1 MNPYIT
7 YEALNTKIMTQKG
20 RLLDGDSF
28 EKVMGCGTVEQVTE
42 VLFTRYDLKRYIENV
57 KIHDLHRDDLET
69 LLNRYKVSVLEN
81 ILHYCSG
88 PYRDFILV
96 FLMEY
101 EIYDIALILRK
112 IARGEPLDDIE
123 SHFIHSEK
131 YSVVQYG
138 KLKASR
144 TVLQFIEN
152 LKGTPY
158 YNSLKTVTDTDAVK
172 REFHIEMKLQQLYY
186 GTLLGK
192 AEKLFAEDK
201 RIAGDLIGRKI
212 DFLNVQWIYRA
223 KKLYD
228 ISPEQMLVYSLL
240 GGRRLGFD
248 RLRRLC
254 YSKSVDEMKT
264 QARQFLKYD
273 ILTTDKG
280 VEMERNADRYMSGF
294 IKDLE
299 SKGTIG
305 SVLAYIYTLDSAVR
319 EFITVT
325 EGIRYKLPRE
335 QLKQYLIHPGNN

>member
-1 MNPYIT
+1 MNPYIA
-7 YEALNTKIMTQKG
+7 YEALNTKLMTQKG
-20 RLLDGDSF
+20 RLLDEDSF
-28 EKVMGCGTVEQVTE
+28 EKIMGCSTVEQVTE
-42 VLFTRYDLKRYIENV
+42 VLFTRYDLKRYVENV
-57 KIHDLHRDDLET
+57 KMHDLHRDDLET

-101 EIYDIALILRK
+101 EIYDITLILRK
-112 IARGEPLDDIE
+112 IARGEQLDDIE

-131 YSVVQYG
+131 YSVVQYA

-158 YNSLKTVTDTDAVK
+158 YNPLKTVTDTDAVR

-186 GTLLGK
+186 GTLLAK
-192 AEKLFAEDK
+192 AEKLSAEDK
-201 RIAGDLIGRKI
+201 RIADDLIGLKI

-228 ISPEQMLVYSLL
+228 ISPEQMLIYSLQ

-248 RLRRLC
+248 RLRKLC
-254 YSKSVDEMKT
+254 YSRAVDEMKT
-264 QARQFLKYD
+264 LARQFLKYD
-273 ILTTDKG
+273 ILTSDKG
-280 VEMERNADRYMSGF
+280 VDIERNADHYMFGF
-294 IKDLE
+294 IKDIK

-305 SVLAYIYTLDSAVR
+305 SVLAYIYTLDGAVR

-335 QLKQYLIHPGNN
+335 QLKQYLIHSDGN